1 LTAPK
6 TFSGCR
12 AAVPK
17 PSGWRRRAFHSDSAP
32 FEAQFQ
38 DYDLPAA
45 FRADLLAQIAAVEAA
60 GASADVAVE
69 HRGGATGGLV
79 AAIQEAGKLARR
91 LNAIVL
97 NKYTDK
103 PQKLAAWAIAS
114 HLEAAPQ
121 RSQTGGNNPPAA
133 SPATP

>member
-1 LTAPK
+1 
-6 TFSGCR
+6 
-12 AAVPK
+12 
-17 PSGWRRRAFHSDSAP
+17 
-32 FEAQFQ
+32 
-38 DYDLPAA
+38 
-45 FRADLLAQIAAVEAA
+45 LLAQIAAVEAA